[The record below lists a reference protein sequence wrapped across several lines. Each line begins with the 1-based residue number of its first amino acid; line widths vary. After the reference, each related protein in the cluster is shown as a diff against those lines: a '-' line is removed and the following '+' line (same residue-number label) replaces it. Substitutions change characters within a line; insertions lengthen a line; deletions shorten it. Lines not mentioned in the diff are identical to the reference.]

1 MYMQRT
7 HKAKQTQAVFAF
19 PGFVILGWSWQ
30 GLKLI
35 GTCQEGVYYLR
46 QVLSFVGN

>member
-1 MYMQRT
+1 MHMQRI
-7 HKAKQTQAVFAF
+7 HKAKQAQAVFAVPEF
-19 PGFVILGWSWQ
+19 MTLGWSWQ

-35 GTCQEGVYYLR
+35 GACQEGVYYLR